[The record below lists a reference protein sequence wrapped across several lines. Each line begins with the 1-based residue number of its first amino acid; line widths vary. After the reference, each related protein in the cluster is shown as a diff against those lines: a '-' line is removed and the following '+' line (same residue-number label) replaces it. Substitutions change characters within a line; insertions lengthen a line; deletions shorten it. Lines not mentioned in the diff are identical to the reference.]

1 MPVVVI
7 TVIYGPGFFLPVA
20 SKETKEDKGSEVRRG
35 EKEGEIKSK
44 IQIPGQRIYN
54 IIKKIKEI
62 FIKAPV
68 QWETVWVCYGLP
80 LLWTEFERK

>member
-44 IQIPGQRIYN
+44 KRNRIADGSKMHIN
-54 IIKKIKEI
+54 IIFKFITYSYKK
-62 FIKAPV
+62 
-68 QWETVWVCYGLP
+68 
-80 LLWTEFERK
+80 

>member
-1 MPVVVI
+1 MVVI

-44 IQIPGQRIYN
+44 KRNRIADGSKMHIN
-54 IIKKIKEI
+54 IIFKFITYSYKK
-62 FIKAPV
+62 
-68 QWETVWVCYGLP
+68 
-80 LLWTEFERK
+80 